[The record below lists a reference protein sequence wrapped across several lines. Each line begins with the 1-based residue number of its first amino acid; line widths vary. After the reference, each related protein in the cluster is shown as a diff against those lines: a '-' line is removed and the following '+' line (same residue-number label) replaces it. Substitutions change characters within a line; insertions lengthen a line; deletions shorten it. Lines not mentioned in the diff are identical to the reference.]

1 MPIDLTLSQL
11 LLAHDAAGPRA
22 VAQSAGVTPA
32 LHEAALQVAARYG
45 PPTVAALFVA
55 DLSPT
60 TVAVVRT
67 AGAPSPGFHFLLVGR
82 PLYGLL
88 GDPFEVGDRYPPAW
102 SARGDLPDRA
112 WPAEPLPGRTV
123 AQVLEAFHA
132 GDMPWLLGGAQALLD
147 GTRLVFESDVPEEAR
162 LRRLWK
168 LLPDRSRADL
178 RPATFAP
185 SLDLDFHVTVTPTP
199 AATPANHLSADQ
211 TRDYPEGR
219 YELALQVAVESG
231 DQAALD
237 RLFARRTSADVLRL
251 ALTAVGVATAA
262 ALVAKLAF

>member
-1 MPIDLTLSQL
+1 MPLDLTLPQL
-11 LLAHDAAGPRA
+11 LLTHDSAGPRA

-32 LHEAALQVAARYG
+32 LAEAALQVAARYG
-45 PPTVAALFVA
+45 PPTVAALFVV
-55 DLSPT
+55 DLSPA

-67 AGAPSPGFHFLLVGR
+67 AGVPSPGFHFLLVGR

-88 GDPFEVGDRYPPAW
+88 GDPFAVADRNPPAW
-102 SARGDLPDRA
+102 AARGDLPDRA

-123 AQVLEAFHA
+123 AQVLDAFHA

-147 GTRLVFESDVPEEAR
+147 GTRLIFESDAPDEAR
-162 LRRLWK
+162 LRRLWT
-168 LLPDRSRADL
+168 LLPDRSRAEL

-185 SLDLDFHVTVTPTP
+185 SLDLDFHATVTPAP
-199 AATPANHLSADQ
+199 AAVPVNHLTADQ

-237 RLFARRTSADVLRL
+237 RLFARRTSTDVLRF

>member
-1 MPIDLTLSQL
+1 MPLDLTLSQL
-11 LLAHDAAGPRA
+11 LLTHDAAGPRA
-22 VAQSAGVTPA
+22 VAQSAAVTPTLA
-32 LHEAALQVAARYG
+32 EAALQAAARYG
-45 PPTVAALFVA
+45 RPGVAALFVV
-55 DLSPT
+55 DLSPA
-60 TVAVVRT
+60 TVAIVRT
-67 AGAPSPGFHFLLVGR
+67 AGAPAPGFHFLLVGR

-88 GDPFEVGDRYPPAW
+88 GDPFEIADRYPPAW
-102 SARGDLPDRA
+102 SARGELPDRE

-123 AQVLEAFHA
+123 AQVSEAFHA

-147 GTRLVFESDVPEEAR
+147 GGRLVFEGDAPDEDR

-185 SLDLDFHVTVTPTP
+185 SLELGFHAAVTPAVAVVP
-199 AATPANHLSADQ
+199 VNHLTADQ

-231 DQAALD
+231 DQVALD

-251 ALTAVGVATAA
+251 ALTIVGVATAA

>member
-1 MPIDLTLSQL
+1 MPLDLTLSQL
-11 LLAHDAAGPRA
+11 LLTHDSAGPRP
-22 VAQSAGVTPA
+22 VAQSPGVTPA
-32 LHEAALQVAARYG
+32 LAEAALQAAARYG
-45 PPTVAALFVA
+45 PPTVAALFVV
-55 DLSPT
+55 DLSPAM
-60 TVAVVRT
+60 VAVVRT
-67 AGAPSPGFHFLLVGR
+67 AGAPSAGFHFLLLSR

-88 GDPFEVGDRYPPAW
+88 GDPFEIADRDPPVWA
-102 SARGDLPDRA
+102 ARGNLPDRA

-123 AQVLEAFHA
+123 AQVLDAFHA

-147 GTRLVFESDVPEEAR
+147 GARLVFGSDAPDEAR
-162 LRRLWK
+162 LRCLWK

-178 RPATFAP
+178 RPATFAQN
-185 SLDLDFHVTVTPTP
+185 LDLNFHATVTPTP
-199 AATPANHLSADQ
+199 AVTPANHLTADQ

-237 RLFARRTSADVLRL
+237 RLFARRTSADVLRF

-262 ALVAKLAF
+262 ALLAKLAF